1 MDADTDG
8 LLDLDLT
15 EVDNEGY
22 VDTMKAKM
30 M

>member
-1 MDADTDG
+1 MGADTDG
-8 LLDLDLT
+8 LLGLDLT

-22 VDTMKAKM
+22 MDTMKAKM